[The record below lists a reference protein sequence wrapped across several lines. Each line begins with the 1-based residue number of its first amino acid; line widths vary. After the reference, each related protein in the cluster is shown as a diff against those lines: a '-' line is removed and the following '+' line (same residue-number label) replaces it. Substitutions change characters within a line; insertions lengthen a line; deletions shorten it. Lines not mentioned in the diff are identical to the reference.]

1 MAWAAVKVRSSASLV
16 PGRSCWASVTN
27 RQSTTVSW
35 AIRLVVAP
43 EVRQQRPDRDQDPD
57 VSPGLGSRLL
67 FGHAVRLPVSIVKSV
82 VV

>member
-1 MAWAAVKVRSSASLV
+1 VKVLSSAILV

-43 EVRQQRPDRDQDPD
+43 DGDQDPG
-57 VSPGLGSRLL
+57 VSPGVGSRLL
-67 FGHAVRLPVSIVKSV
+67 FGHAARLPVSIVKSV
-82 VV
+82 VVRYLPMCRKTT